1 MKKPMSRIP
10 GLAVSLLLLG
20 LGSAACAPK
29 SGDQEKIPP
38 PAIAQIALKPD
49 FPFRGKIIFQ
59 SDADGD
65 DDIYRMTS
73 GRIGKLTANSWSD
86 QYPRWSPDGTRIA
99 FSANPGGRFG
109 IFVMNEDG
117 SGIKAV
123 VDSPSDATEP
133 AWFPDGRALAFTR
146 DDVLWKIDL
155 STGMESR
162 IFPDFPAAHGLSDFS
177 PAAPLAAFTG
187 SRSPGW
193 DVFAQDLSLSG
204 HRFAALTDGGMS
216 CRPRFSRDGK
226 RIAYVSSIADG
237 KGDIWTM
244 NPDGSDKTRLTERDA
259 TSDYYPAWSPD
270 GKYIAFCSS
279 LQHFSNQGRWS
290 LFLVKVESRRV
301 IPLFSGFERILFPD
315 WH

>member
-1 MKKPMSRIP
+1 MNRIP

-29 SGDQEKIPP
+29 SEDPEKIPP
-38 PAIAQIALKPD
+38 SPAAQIALKPD

-73 GRIGKLTANSWSD
+73 GGIRKLTANSWSD

-117 SGIKAV
+117 SGIKAI
-123 VDSPSDATEP
+123 VDSPSDATE
-133 AWFPDGRALAFTR
+133 
-146 DDVLWKIDL
+146 
-155 STGMESR
+155 
-162 IFPDFPAAHGLSDFS
+162 
-177 PAAPLAAFTG
+177 
-187 SRSPGW
+187 
-193 DVFAQDLSLSG
+193 
-204 HRFAALTDGGMS
+204 
-216 CRPRFSRDGK
+216 
-226 RIAYVSSIADG
+226 
-237 KGDIWTM
+237 
-244 NPDGSDKTRLTERDA
+244 
-259 TSDYYPAWSPD
+259 PAWSPD

-279 LQHFSNQGRWS
+279 LQHFPNQGRWS

>member
-1 MKKPMSRIP
+1 MKKPMNSIQ
-10 GLAVSLLLLG
+10 GLAVSLLLVG
-20 LGSAACAPK
+20 LGSAACGPK
-29 SGDQEKIPP
+29 SEDPEKISPS
-38 PAIAQIALKPD
+38 AAALAALKPD
-49 FPFRGKIIFQ
+49 FPFRGKIVFQ

-73 GRIGKLTANSWSD
+73 GGIRKLTANSWSD
-86 QYPRWSPDGTRIA
+86 RYPRWSPDGTRIA

-117 SGIKAV
+117 SDIKAV
-123 VDSPSDATEP
+123 VDAPADATEP

-146 DDVLWKIDL
+146 DEALWKIDL
-155 STGMESR
+155 AAGKESR
-162 IFPDFPAAHGLSDFS
+162 IVPDFPAAHGLSDFS

-193 DVFAQDLSLSG
+193 DVFVLDPSPGGNRA
-204 HRFAALTDGGMS
+204 AALTIGGLS
-216 CRPRFSRDGK
+216 CRPRFSSDGK
-226 RIAYVSSIADG
+226 KIAYVSSSADG

-244 NPDGSDKTRLTERDA
+244 NPDGSGKTRLTERDA

-270 GKYIAFCSS
+270 GKYIAFSSS

-290 LFLVKVESRRV
+290 LYLVKVESRRV
-301 IPLFSGFERILFPD
+301 TLLFSGFERVLFPD